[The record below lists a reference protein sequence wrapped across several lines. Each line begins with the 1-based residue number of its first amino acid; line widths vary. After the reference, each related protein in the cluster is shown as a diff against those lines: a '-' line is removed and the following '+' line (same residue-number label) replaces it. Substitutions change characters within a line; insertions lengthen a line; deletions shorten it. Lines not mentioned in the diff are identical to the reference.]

1 MHAFGFELHPNTPW
15 MSSRNG
21 LFFDN
26 YISASGSTTLSL
38 TNALAVR
45 EGNVTNLSD
54 NLVALANKAGF
65 HTYWISNQ
73 HMKGIYDSPVGVMGK
88 KAGFIIFSPR
98 TVQIKEG
105 RMKCCCR
112 SSAMRWQRRTVKT
125 DCGAFNRLSSATLR
139 KTD

>member
-73 HMKGIYDSPVGVMGK
+73 HMKGIYDSPVGSWGK
-88 KAGFIIFSPR
+88 SGFYHFLAPN
-98 TVQIKEG
+98 
-105 RMKCCCR
+105 R
-112 SSAMRWQRRTVKT
+112 SDKGGPDEMLLPFVRDALAEKN
-125 DCGAFNRLSSATLR
+125 GKN
-139 KTD
+139 